1 MVHQFALVAEEQH
14 LAVVGNFRSG
24 KKMKYKSVVSGWV
37 KVAITLSFF
46 VAMNVRADTIS
57 IVEGSNSAMLDNT
70 FGDTAGLDFTWT
82 NPDIKD
88 PGLQN
93 SARIQPGGNSGSGEG
108 GFCLNGLLG
117 ACAFTIKP
125 KISGQSVRLDS
136 FLLLSLTTN
145 HAGSIA
151 YAVRDVTTDA
161 LFASGTVTVGQ
172 VVISLAGGSGF
183 TSANGFR
190 IFFGPDGQRAG
201 INAIAV
207 TAVPL
212 PAAAWLFLSALAGL
226 VAIGRRRRLP
236 AVVA

>member
-1 MVHQFALVAEEQH
+1 MHQFALVAEEQH
-14 LAVVGNFRSG
+14 LAVVGSSASG
-24 KKMKYKSVVSGWV
+24 KKMKYKSVISGWV
-37 KVAITLSFF
+37 KVAITLLFF

-88 PGLQN
+88 AGLQN
-93 SARIQPGGNSGSGEG
+93 SARIQPGGNAVSGEG

-117 ACAFTIKP
+117 SCAFTIKP

-136 FLLLSLTTN
+136 FLLLSLTTGQ
-145 HAGSIA
+145 AFSID
-151 YAVRDVTTDA
+151 YAVRDGATDA
-161 LFASGTVTVGQ
+161 LFASGTVTVGR

-190 IFFGPDGQRAG
+190 IIFGNDGQRAG
-201 INAIAV
+201 INDIAV

-226 VAIGRRRRLP
+226 VAIGRRRRQP
-236 AVVA
+236 PVVA